1 MSSRDWSTVT
11 FERRLQVVYHGLVI
25 AALVILSAQL
35 LEGVL
40 KPLFLAFG
48 LYFVLKP
55 GADWLSNHGFST
67 LQANGTMLLLLIL
80 ALSLIGLFAWLQV
93 DAFLSNS
100 EKISE
105 LEFAYANLLITA
117 ESWPIVGDY
126 VENMDTS
133 QSPSKILA
141 DMGIEIGSA
150 SQLASLSGMVFNS
163 LTVLFFL
170 LFIIFEAN
178 LLPGRIEAAFPG
190 DSLGRFQ
197 NIVERARDGI
207 NAYIVVKT
215 GVSIG
220 TGVCAGLLCLLF
232 GIDLWFVWA
241 ILAIILNYVPYIG
254 SLIASVPPMIL
265 GVLMLNDQPMI
276 LLAFVG
282 LLVANQQFWG
292 GFVETK
298 WSGEALDLSPVLL
311 LLVVAFSYWLWGIV
325 GMVISVP
332 FTVIIKIVL
341 DTVDQTRPLAVLMS
355 ERSPDL
361 QKVWNDALRDGRLD
375 DWEFTRLLELQR
387 NLDIDEAQM
396 NRAAGRAAM
405 ISALERDSMSPIERE
420 FILKHS
426 RVTRMYKDAGSI
438 LNSGAIS
445 PMAREMLESMLS
457 SLEEE

>member
-1 MSSRDWSTVT
+1 M
-11 FERRLQVVYHGLVI
+11 
-25 AALVILSAQL
+25 
-35 LEGVL
+35 
-40 KPLFLAFG
+40 
-48 LYFVLKP
+48 
-55 GADWLSNHGFST
+55 
-67 LQANGTMLLLLIL
+67 
-80 ALSLIGLFAWLQV
+80 
-93 DAFLSNS
+93 
-100 EKISE
+100 
-105 LEFAYANLLITA
+105 
-117 ESWPIVGDY
+117 
-126 VENMDTS
+126 
-133 QSPSKILA
+133 
-141 DMGIEIGSA
+141 
-150 SQLASLSGMVFNS
+150 
-163 LTVLFFL
+163 
-170 LFIIFEAN
+170 
-178 LLPGRIEAAFPG
+178 
-190 DSLGRFQ
+190 
-197 NIVERARDGI
+197 
-207 NAYIVVKT
+207 
-215 GVSIG
+215 
-220 TGVCAGLLCLLF
+220 F

-265 GVLMLNDQPMI
+265 GVLMLNDQPMF
-276 LLAFVG
+276 LFSFVG

-311 LLVVAFSYWLWGIV
+311 LLVVAFSYWLWGII

-387 NLDIDEAQM
+387 NLDIDESQM

-426 RVTRMYKDAGSI
+426 RAVSMHKDASSV
-438 LNSGAIS
+438 LNSGALS

-457 SLEEE
+457 WIEEE